1 MTQVFLAIVETFG
14 MFAIGALVMHLKIL
28 DDKDLGKLST
38 LIVDIFFPMLA
49 FDSIVR
55 NFDPSQ
61 LKELWLMPTIG
72 FGLMVF
78 GGVLGFGLRYGMRNR
93 THDRMVTFHHF
104 CAINNYLF
112 LPLIILSNLSG
123 EKYLALLFIMNIG
136 STIGFW
142 TLGVGILAGGD
153 VRRTFNNIFSINQA
167 AVVLA
172 LIICFCKIPVP
183 AVVMPLLVIV
193 GNIFHKLGNCSVP
206 LILLLI
212 GAAIYHSPQIFKDKW
227 DIFYMTAVRLI
238 IIPGIVILILN
249 NLPLPADVYKVTYIV
264 ALMPVSA
271 SSAVITRRYGGSAEF
286 AGQSIIFT
294 TVASLLTIPLML
306 LFMK

>member
-1 MTQVFLAIVETFG
+1 MMTQVFLAIVETFG
-14 MFAIGALVMHLKIL
+14 MFAIGALVMHLKFI
-28 DDKDLGKLST
+28 DDKDLNKLSR

-49 FDSIVR
+49 FDSITR

-61 LKELWLMPTIG
+61 LKELWLMPTLG
-72 FGLMVF
+72 FGLMLF
-78 GGVLGFGLRYGMRNR
+78 GGILGFGFRYGMRNR

-104 CAINNYLF
+104 CAVNNYLF
-112 LPLIILSNLSG
+112 LPLIILSNLCG

-153 VRRTFNNIFSINQA
+153 ARRTFNNIFSINQA
-167 AVVLA
+167 AVFLA
-172 LIICFCKIPVP
+172 LIFCFCRIPTP
-183 AVVMPLLVIV
+183 VIA

-227 DIFYMTAVRLI
+227 DIFYMTAVRLV

-249 NLPLPADVYKVTYIV
+249 NLPLPVDVYRVAYIV
-264 ALMPVSA
+264 ALMPASA
-271 SSAVITRRYGGSAEF
+271 SAAVITRRYGGSPEF
-286 AGQSIIFT
+286 AGQTIIFT
-294 TVASLLTIPLML
+294 TVVSLLTIPAML
-306 LFMK
+306 IFMK

>member
-1 MTQVFLAIVETFG
+1 MMTQVFLAIVETFG
-14 MFAIGALVMHLKIL
+14 MFAVGALVMHLKFL
-28 DDKDLGKLST
+28 DEKDLNKLSR

-49 FDSIVR
+49 FDSITR

-61 LKELWLMPTIG
+61 LKELWLMPTLG
-72 FGLMVF
+72 FGLMLF
-78 GGVLGFGLRYGMRNR
+78 GGILGFGLRYGMRNR

-104 CAINNYLF
+104 CAVNNYLF
-112 LPLIILSNLSG
+112 LPLIVIFNLWG

-153 VRRTFNNIFSINQA
+153 VKKTFNNIFSINQA

-172 LIICFCKIPVP
+172 LAFCFCRIPVP
-183 AVVMPLLVIV
+183 VIV
-193 GNIFHKLGNCSVP
+193 GNIFHKLGGCSVP

-212 GAAIYHSPQIFKDKW
+212 GAAIYHSPQLFKDKW
-227 DIFYMTAVRLI
+227 DIFYMTAVRLV
-238 IIPGIVILILN
+238 IIPGLVILILN
-249 NLPLPADVYKVTYIV
+249 NLPLPPEVYKVTYIV

-271 SSAVITRRYGGSAEF
+271 VSAVITKRFGGSPEF

-294 TVASLLTIPLML
+294 TVTSLLTIPLML
-306 LFMK
+306 IFMK

>member
-1 MTQVFLAIVETFG
+1 MMTQVFLAIVETFG
-14 MFAIGALVMHLKIL
+14 MFAVGALVMHFKFI
-28 DDKDLGKLST
+28 DEKDLNKLSR

-49 FDSIVR
+49 FDSITR

-72 FGLMVF
+72 FGLMLF
-78 GGVLGFGLRYGMRNR
+78 GGILGFGLRYGIRNR

-112 LPLIILSNLSG
+112 LPLIILSNLWG

-153 VRRTFNNIFSINQA
+153 VKRTINNIFSINQA
-167 AVVLA
+167 AVALA
-172 LIICFCKIPVP
+172 LIFCFCKIPVP
-183 AVVMPLLVIV
+183 VTV

-212 GAAIYHSPQIFKDKW
+212 GAAIYHSPEIFKDKW
-227 DIFYMTAVRLI
+227 DIFYMTAVRLV

-271 SSAVITRRYGGSAEF
+271 SAAVITRRYGGSAEF
-286 AGQSIIFT
+286 AGQSIVFT
-294 TVASLLTIPLML
+294 TVACLLTIPLML
-306 LFMK
+306 VFMK

>member
-1 MTQVFLAIVETFG
+1 MMTQVFLAIVETFG
-14 MFAIGALVMHLKIL
+14 MFAVGALVMHFKFI
-28 DDKDLGKLST
+28 DDKDLNKLSR

-49 FDSIVR
+49 FDSITR
-55 NFDPSQ
+55 NFDPAQ
-61 LKELWLMPTIG
+61 LKELWLMPALG
-72 FGLMVF
+72 FGLMLF
-78 GGVLGFGLRYGMRNR
+78 GGILGFSLRYGMRNR

-104 CAINNYLF
+104 CAINNFLF
-112 LPLIILSNLSG
+112 LPLIILANLG
-123 EKYLALLFIMNIG
+123 GAKYLALLFIMNIG

-153 VRRTFNNIFSINQA
+153 FRRTLSNIFSINQA
-167 AVVLA
+167 AVILA
-172 LIICFCKIPVP
+172 LIFCFCKIPVP
-183 AVVMPLLVIV
+183 AIA
-193 GNIFHKLGNCSVP
+193 GNIFQKLGNCSVP

-212 GAAIYHSPQIFKDKW
+212 GAAIYHSPQLFKDKW
-227 DIFYMTAVRLI
+227 DIIYMTGVRLI
-238 IIPGIVILILN
+238 IIPGFVILILN
-249 NLPLPADVYKVTYIV
+249 NLPLPDDVYKVTYIV

-271 SSAVITRRYGGSAEF
+271 SSAVITRRYGGSPDF